1 MEDLNTHVVIPAA
14 VLIGV
19 FITIYGLKQI
29 YRTTDDVNDGIP
41 IILIPSAPRSAA
53 IDPQARRD
61 YILEQNILQKKVFS
75 KQHMSSSSSTS
86 STGMS
91 PKSDFPEDGRMDT
104 VYEEEDHD
112 DEEEDDDEESFRFSQ
127 NCCICQEDYCD
138 GDEIAWPTNENC
150 QHVYHL
156 NCIMK
161 WLMLDHDECPVCR
174 ANYIPEILE
183 AEVLKM
189 EEGNI
194 ARVDE

>member
-86 STGMS
+86 SS
-91 PKSDFPEDGRMDT
+91 PGSSKSR
-104 VYEEEDHD
+104 
-112 DEEEDDDEESFRFSQ
+112 S
-127 NCCICQEDYCD
+127 
-138 GDEIAWPTNENC
+138 
-150 QHVYHL
+150 
-156 NCIMK
+156 
-161 WLMLDHDECPVCR
+161 
-174 ANYIPEILE
+174 
-183 AEVLKM
+183 
-189 EEGNI
+189 
-194 ARVDE
+194 